1 MACAD
6 LNGHLLGAF
15 HTPAGPGGSA
25 VGEEALT
32 QRIADNA
39 KLTHEKWIIK
49 NYRNVIASSFSLG
62 TRVFSPGKNVSQC
75 EDM

>member
-25 VGEEALT
+25 VGEEALA
-32 QRIADNA
+32 QRIVDNA
-39 KLTHEKWIIK
+39 KLIHEKWIIK
-49 NYRNVIASSFSLG
+49 NYRNVIASSFP
-62 TRVFSPGKNVSQC
+62 REREYFSPGKYVSQY